1 MAESAVIERIADIVG
16 RRRPDLGA
24 MIDSARQGITDQEV
38 RDSLQLVL
46 IDELVEFGLDAD
58 GEPTSYGLE
67 IEGLIDAIG
76 PPPIGRDQLRS
87 T

>member
-1 MAESAVIERIADIVG
+1 MDRIAEIVG
-16 RRRPDLGA
+16 RRRPELGA
-24 MIDSARQGITDQEV
+24 MIESARRGIIDQEV
-38 RDSLQLVL
+38 RDNLQLVL

-58 GEPTSYGLE
+58 SEPTTYGLE

-76 PPPIGRDQLRS
+76 PPPIGTDERRS